1 MQRARSTTRS
11 RALASTNVALDS
23 LLQHPL
29 YEPPAAPRPMSGNNV
44 VFISGATGQYSF
56 GINGP
61 YDRTSETRH
70 GYAVYGKRGDASMC
84 IEHYGGRWQVKAV
97 SSKGSD
103 RCSAY
108 VTGGCALEACTSRVW
123 KVFDGKAYVNQS
135 SVRIATGADAE
146 REVSGG
152 CMRPQQSTN
161 HSPPSLSPPPN
172 PL

>member
-1 MQRARSTTRS
+1 
-11 RALASTNVALDS
+11 
-23 LLQHPL
+23 
-29 YEPPAAPRPMSGNNV
+29 MSENDV

-61 YDRTSETRH
+61 YDRTSETRY

-84 IEHYGGRWQVKAV
+84 IEHYEGRWQVKSV
-97 SSKGSD
+97 SSKGGGGWFASV
-103 RCSAY
+103 A
-108 VTGGCALEACTSRVW
+108 GGCALEACASRVW
-123 KVFDGKAYVNQS
+123 KVFDGNALVNQA
-135 SVRIATGADAE
+135 SVKIATGADAE